1 MSKTTKIIAAL
12 GVVAGLGVA
21 ALPAFT
27 YATSSVQGQVEVEVD
42 VASAIAM
49 TIRGNNDYDG
59 TTDPRPA
66 GVKDGVSVYNGSSE
80 IGSYD
85 ATSTNPQGVDNTA
98 SGYALQ
104 TSGSKTNILPNAL
117 VEGVITGADANGFGS
132 TITVYTNDSGYS
144 LTVQDANN
152 DNSLTSGSNTI
163 PAVGTTT
170 PTNTLTP
177 GSAAWGFKGGL
188 ITSWTAVPVNDGGTT
203 QPATIKN
210 GSGAT
215 LMTGDETE
223 VLYAVSTAAAQP
235 VGTYTDT
242 IVYTATTAN

>member
-27 YATSSVQGQVEVEVD
+27 YATASVSGQVEVRVD
-42 VASAIAM
+42 VDPAIAM
-49 TIRGNNDYDG
+49 TISGNNDWDG
-59 TTDPRPA
+59 SGTQPA
-66 GVKDGVSVYNGSSE
+66 GTQAGVSVYNGASE
-80 IGSYD
+80 IGSYNATNTTPTGVD
-85 ATSTNPQGVDNTA
+85 ATGT
-98 SGYALQ
+98 GYTIQ

-117 VEGVITGADANGFGS
+117 VEGVITGTGANGFGS

-170 PTNTLTP
+170 PTANTLAP